1 MSGKMIVISAPSGAG
16 KTTIVKH
23 LLGIPELELQFSIS
37 ACSRSARKGE
47 VEGKDY
53 YFMSVDEFRSK
64 IDEDYFVEWEE
75 VYHNNYYG
83 TLKSEVDRMW
93 GEEKNIIFDLDV
105 AGAMSIKR
113 HYKEKVLSVYIQPPS
128 VDELEKRL
136 RARNLD
142 SEEGIRRRVKKAK
155 YEITYARKF
164 DKIVLNENLETAKK
178 ETEQLVREFLKS

>member
-1 MSGKMIVISAPSGAG
+1 MIVISAPSGAG

-23 LLGIPELELQFSIS
+23 LLEIPELELQFSIS
-37 ACSRSARKGE
+37 ACSRLARAGE

-53 YFMSVDEFRSK
+53 YFMSIDEFRSK

-83 TLKSEVDRMW
+83 TFKSEVERIWDE
-93 GEEKNIIFDLDV
+93 GKNIIFDLDV

-113 HYKEKVLSVYIQPPS
+113 YYKEKVLSVYIQPPS

-136 RARNLD
+136 RIRNLD
-142 SEEGIRRRVKKAK
+142 SEDGIRRRVKKAK
-155 YEITYARKF
+155 YEMTYARKF

>member
-23 LLGIPELELQFSIS
+23 LLQIPELELQFSIS
-37 ACSRSARKGE
+37 ACSRPAREGE

-83 TLKSEVDRMW
+83 TLKSEIDRIL
-93 GEEKNIIFDLDV
+93 GENKNVIFDLDV

-113 HYKEKVLSVYIQPPS
+113 FYKENALSVFIQPPS
-128 VDELEKRL
+128 IEELEKRL
-136 RARNLD
+136 RSRNLD
-142 SEEGIRRRVKKAK
+142 SEDGIRRRVKKAK
-155 YEITYARKF
+155 YEMTYVGKF
-164 DKIVLNENLETAKK
+164 DKVVLNEDLEKAKG
-178 ETEQLVREFLKS
+178 ETEQLVREYLKS